1 MATSTTTDQSEAE
14 AAVTTSECLAA
25 TARRLEL
32 CAKMAED
39 DGDTE
44 YEVAFSPHDS
54 RMAAQAIRAL
64 LAERMA
70 LREAL
75 AFYADPETYFAIA
88 VLADR
93 PCGEFADDFSEV
105 WWEPVQGMEEKPGKR
120 AREVL
125 GVDYSVSL
133 YEAVEEARARSALQG
148 NGGG

>member
-1 MATSTTTDQSEAE
+1 MTKGEQTEAD
-14 AAVTTSECLAA
+14 AAVE
-25 TARRLEL
+25 RLE
-32 CAKMAED
+32 AKWLKPMPEGFDPFAQTRED
-39 DGDTE
+39 L
-44 YEVAFSPHDS
+44 
-54 RMAAQAIRAL
+54 RLL
-64 LAERMA
+64 LAERMD

-105 WWEPVQGMEEKPGKR
+105 WWEPARGMEEKPGKR